1 MGGTHSQFKHRH
13 IRDMRERRSRPFHRA
28 KTKGQLSGLLLGICV
43 KCFLFA
49 VSAVLILLIGFIYT
63 HHALV
68 IASSK
73 QQLDSK
79 PDLETPQ
86 QKIWGTKSGISNDI
100 DPHSTLLRDPPMYG
114 NNLRV
119 GVTEQ
124 QHGQM
129 KRRIAYAITIT
140 KDGFFQDGAAVL
152 AYSIYNNSRYTIRH
166 EYNLFITSSY

>member
-1 MGGTHSQFKHRH
+1 
-13 IRDMRERRSRPFHRA
+13 MRERRSRPFHRA
-28 KTKGQLSGLLLGICV
+28 KTKGQMSGLLLGICV

-63 HHALV
+63 HHALI

-79 PDLETPQ
+79 PDLEAPE
-86 QKIWGTKSGISNDI
+86 QKIRETKSGISNDI
-100 DPHSTLLRDPPMYG
+100 DQHSTSLRDPPIYG

-124 QHGQM
+124 QQQHGQIR
-129 KRRIAYAITIT
+129 RRIAYAITIT

-166 EYNLFITSSY
+166 EYHPFIISSC

>member
-1 MGGTHSQFKHRH
+1 
-13 IRDMRERRSRPFHRA
+13 MRERRSRPFHRA

-114 NNLRV
+114 NNLL
-119 GVTEQ
+119 
-124 QHGQM
+124 
-129 KRRIAYAITIT
+129 RIVEITIEIALIAE
-140 KDGFFQDGAAVL
+140 KVIRRFFVCPRAK
-152 AYSIYNNSRYTIRH
+152 
-166 EYNLFITSSY
+166 